1 MNSSCLLS
9 LYRMRAEG
17 LGKLIWFLANE
28 SESLRKL
35 PLFSDLD
42 MSELSS
48 VLISE
53 TQRSLIDDDTSR
65 SVFQVYD
72 MSA

>member
-1 MNSSCLLS
+1 
-9 LYRMRAEG
+9 MRAEG

-28 SESLRKL
+28 PESLRKL

-65 SVFQVYD
+65 SVFQVYN

>member
-1 MNSSCLLS
+1 
-9 LYRMRAEG
+9 MRAEG

-28 SESLRKL
+28 PESLRKL